1 MTWLPRFTR
10 RDGVVLG
17 IFGLAASRQPSL
29 AMILVIF
36 LFLCFCYAV
45 GRFAWCL
52 VAGATKRGVK

>member
-1 MTWLPRFTR
+1 MTWLPQFTK

-17 IFGLAASRQPSL
+17 LFGLVASRQPGP

-36 LFLCFCYAV
+36 LFLCFWYTV

-52 VAGATKRGVK
+52 VAGAAKRGLK